1 MNKIMVS
8 APHFAPSPFVGEGW
22 SELWGCS
29 VGVHFAPSP
38 LVGEGWGE
46 GLADE

>member
-1 MNKIMVS
+1 MNKIMVLS
-8 APHFAPSPFVGEGW
+8 TQ
-22 SELWGCS
+22 
-29 VGVHFAPSP
+29 HFAPSP

>member
-1 MNKIMVS
+1 MNKIMDLS
-8 APHFAPSPFVGEGW
+8 AQHFS
-22 SELWGCS
+22 
-29 VGVHFAPSP
+29 PSP

>member
-1 MNKIMVS
+1 MNKIMI
-8 APHFAPSPFVGEGW
+8 
-22 SELWGCS
+22 L
-29 VGVHFAPSP
+29 GVWFFAPSP